1 MGQCAD
7 GEFLQPPE
15 GGGYPPTSGITV
27 QGGQTDHPGVYCLFQ
42 LRERIQL
49 KTKQSLMS
57 KGVWRLREK
66 DHLLRVKI
74 MGCSPLLGDHLG
86 STSMTVNS
94 DGTLLSEVR
103 YSAFGE
109 ERYSSGTMTTD
120 YLYTGQREEAEV
132 GLYYYVARWYD
143 PAIGRFVQADSI
155 VPNPGSAVGFDRYSY
170 AFIDPL
176 KYSDPSGHFPLCVDG
191 VECFTLP
198 GYTGEEQWELGE

>member
-1 MGQCAD
+1 M
-7 GEFLQPPE
+7 
-15 GGGYPPTSGITV
+15 
-27 QGGQTDHPGVYCLFQ
+27 
-42 LRERIQL
+42 
-49 KTKQSLMS
+49 
-57 KGVWRLREK
+57 
-66 DHLLRVKI
+66 RVKI

-143 PAIGRFVQADSI
+143 PAIGRFIQADSI
-155 VPNPGSAVGFDRYSY
+155 VPNPGSAVGLDRYSY
-170 AFIDPL
+170 AFNNPL

-198 GYTGEEQWELGE
+198 GYTGEEQWELGEIKLKNQILYLEKNGERMPQAHMALRIQLVHQMRAFTVIKILMGTTHTTKI